1 MDGNKAILSDDD
13 IQKLIKSSV
22 EKRLDVT
29 KKIGKY
35 YSAGGFDEDQM
46 KIAERIFRI
55 LLKDTEVEVRKVLSE
70 SVKLSK
76 DIPNDVVMEL
86 AKDIN
91 EVSIP
96 VLTFSEV
103 LTDEDLV
110 EIIDSTQDI
119 SKQESVAQ
127 RKDVSELVSNALIE
141 TGHEKVVDKLL
152 HNDGARVAD
161 DGYKKI
167 IDDFSNNEKLLEAMV
182 QREKIPVVI
191 MEKLARTVS
200 QEIYAKLEE
209 KHKNKV
215 KNFDEVM
222 NKGQEVSAMKVM
234 GMQST
239 EQEYYKFCKLMTKLH
254 IPPDLMPIS
263 ALCVGNFNLF
273 EVCIARATK
282 VPVLNV
288 RELLKDTGNKG
299 FKVLY
304 ERANLPPKL
313 YEASEVLVDVLR
325 DLRGELNNNGI
336 MLSKKVANRIIGNMM
351 MHAEERGEVE
361 NLDYIVTLIRHN
373 VDMAEAEERESR
385 N

>member
-76 DIPNDVVMEL
+76 DIPGDVIMEL

-96 VLTFSEV
+96 VLEFSEV
-103 LTDEDLV
+103 LTDDDLI
-110 EIIDSTQDI
+110 EIIESTEDI
-119 SKQESVAQ
+119 SKQESVSQ
-127 RKDVSELVSNALIE
+127 RKAVSEVVSNALIE
-141 TGHEKVVDKLL
+141 TGHASVVDKLL

-191 MEKLARTVS
+191 MEKLAKSVS

-209 KHKNKV
+209 KHKNKI
-215 KNFDEVM
+215 KNLDEVM

-239 EQEYYKFCKLMTKLH
+239 EQEYYEFCKLMTKLH

-304 ERANLPPKL
+304 ERASLPPKL

-325 DLRGELNNNGI
+325 DLRGDLNNNGI

-351 MHAEERGEVE
+351 MRAEEKGEVE